1 MARFLEEIESVI
13 DVSGMPNAVRPDVVT
28 LRADVAY
35 GNRRF
40 SEAAQQYR
48 QAGLEWRQRG
58 NARQALSI
66 ARLGA
71 SAEAEAGHIESA
83 KATLQEISVLAS
95 DNGLV
100 FEEAAAFEVLAHV
113 HRLEGDR
120 GGMTSCL
127 QRAIDRYEEAGMK
140 ADAARLTAWLRDNR

>member
-1 MARFLEEIESVI
+1 VYRQSAGRRTCAGSV
-13 DVSGMPNAVRPDVVT
+13 NRDVVSASLDDL
-28 LRADVAY
+28 LR
-35 GNRRF
+35 
-40 SEAAQQYR
+40 E
-48 QAGLEWRQRG
+48 QARG
-58 NARQALSI
+58 
-66 ARLGA
+66 
-71 SAEAEAGHIESA
+71 EPPWSA

-100 FEEAAAFEVLAHV
+100 LEEAAAFEVLAHV

-120 GGMTSCL
+120 GDMTSCL